1 MHQKDCSLLS
11 NLQKEEVNMR
21 KYFLLFIFL
30 LLVVAGCGPKEQP
43 YDTNMEVPKDDPP
56 FAALGQHWVI
66 DKAGVLKEE
75 TIIDGD
81 KICQSLQD
89 DGVAEM
95 AVLVINGVKHPEEYA
110 THYGRW
116 LKLGRKGLSTEGGN
130 NGIVWLIR
138 PDAELKMT
146 ISVGRGLPRFT
157 SSDYGEIMD
166 GDAKEFLNFDNF
178 DKGVIKIIEETNRKL
193 REIYSSSKIK

>member
-1 MHQKDCSLLS
+1 
-11 NLQKEEVNMR
+11 VNMR
-21 KYFLLFIFL
+21 KYSLLFIFL
-30 LLVVAGCGPKEQP
+30 VLVVAGCGPREQS
-43 YDTNMEVPKDDPP
+43 YDTNTEVPKDDPP
-56 FAALGQHWVI
+56 FATLGQHWVI
-66 DKAGVLKEE
+66 DKAGFLKEE

-95 AVLVINGVKHPEEYA
+95 AVLVINGVKHPEDYA